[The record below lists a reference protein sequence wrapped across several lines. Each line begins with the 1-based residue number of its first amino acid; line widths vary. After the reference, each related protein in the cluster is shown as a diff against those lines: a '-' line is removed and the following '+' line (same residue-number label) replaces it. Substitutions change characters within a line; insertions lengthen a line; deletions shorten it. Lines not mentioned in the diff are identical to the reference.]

1 MFEDYT
7 FVAVDKTLYER
18 AKENARLL
26 QEENNKL
33 TDEIKTLKAK
43 LDSKCYYCPAME
55 SERNNRDIAL
65 ASQRQAFKAELK
77 KQQEAYNDLRERY
90 FGLKLTYETM
100 LKAQLSDIDTSRV
113 HYVRVPENR
122 IVIDFD
128 IPDKSMVKS
137 LAKQLAK
144 EEEE

>member
-1 MFEDYT
+1 MFEEYT

-33 TDEIKTLKAK
+33 TDEIKKLKAK
-43 LDSKCYYCPAME
+43 LDSKCHFCPALE
-55 SERNNRDIAL
+55 HERNNREVAL
-65 ASQRQAFKAELK
+65 TNQRQTYKAELK

-100 LKAQLSDIDTSRV
+100 LKA
-113 HYVRVPENR
+113 HE
-122 IVIDFD
+122 
-128 IPDKSMVKS
+128 SMVRS

>member
-18 AKENARLL
+18 VKENARLL

-33 TDEIKTLKAK
+33 T
-43 LDSKCYYCPAME
+43 
-55 SERNNRDIAL
+55 
-65 ASQRQAFKAELK
+65 
-77 KQQEAYNDLRERY
+77 
-90 FGLKLTYETM
+90 YETM
-100 LKAQLSDIDTSRV
+100 LKA
-113 HYVRVPENR
+113 HE
-122 IVIDFD
+122 
-128 IPDKSMVKS
+128 SMVKS

>member
-1 MFEDYT
+1 MFEDHT

-33 TDEIKTLKAK
+33 TDEIKKLKAK
-43 LDSKCYYCPAME
+43 LDSKCHFCPALE
-55 SERNNRDIAL
+55 HERNNREVAL
-65 ASQRQAFKAELK
+65 ANQRQTYKAELK
-77 KQQEAYNDLRERY
+77 KQQEVYNDLRERY

-100 LKAQLSDIDTSRV
+100 LKA
-113 HYVRVPENR
+113 HE
-122 IVIDFD
+122 
-128 IPDKSMVKS
+128 SMVKS

-144 EEEE
+144 EEEK

>member
-1 MFEDYT
+1 MFEDQT

-33 TDEIKTLKAK
+33 KVK
-43 LDSKCYYCPAME
+43 LDSKCRFCPALE
-55 SERNNRDIAL
+55 HERNNREVAL
-65 ASQRQAFKAELK
+65 ANQRQTYKAELK

-90 FGLKLTYETM
+90 FGLKLTYQTM
-100 LKAQLSDIDTSRV
+100 LKA
-113 HYVRVPENR
+113 HE
-122 IVIDFD
+122 
-128 IPDKSMVKS
+128 SMAKS

-144 EEEE
+144 EEDE

>member
-1 MFEDYT
+1 MFKDYT
-7 FVAVDKTLYER
+7 LLFVERNGSTIVAVDKTLYER
-18 AKENARLL
+18 TKENARLL

-33 TDEIKTLKAK
+33 TDEIKALKAK

-55 SERNNRDIAL
+55 SEKNNREVAL
-65 ASQRQAFKAELK
+65 ANQRQTYKAELK

-100 LKAQLSDIDTSRV
+100 LKA
-113 HYVRVPENR
+113 HE
-122 IVIDFD
+122 
-128 IPDKSMVKS
+128 SMVKS

>member
-1 MFEDYT
+1 MFEDHT

-33 TDEIKTLKAK
+33 KAK
-43 LDSKCYYCPAME
+43 LDSKCHFCPALE
-55 SERNNRDIAL
+55 HERNNREVAL
-65 ASQRQAFKAELK
+65 ANQRQTYKAELK

-100 LKAQLSDIDTSRV
+100 LKA
-113 HYVRVPENR
+113 HE
-122 IVIDFD
+122 
-128 IPDKSMVKS
+128 SMVKS

-144 EEEE
+144 EEDE